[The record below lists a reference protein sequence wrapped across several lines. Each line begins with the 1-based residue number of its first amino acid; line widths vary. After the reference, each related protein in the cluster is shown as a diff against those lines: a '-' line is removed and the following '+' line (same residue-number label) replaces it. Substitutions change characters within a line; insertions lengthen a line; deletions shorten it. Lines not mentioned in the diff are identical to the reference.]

1 MLASTVDSVTVA
13 GSSSSGPS
21 SRSTQDKGFLTVV
34 DSGATFTSLSVLGP
48 SSRSRK
54 LISVVLLMSLAA
66 GGGAAVTRSKLL
78 ASI

>member
-21 SRSTQDKGFLTVV
+21 SKSTQDKGFLTVV
-34 DSGATFTSLSVLGP
+34 DSGATFTSFSVLGP

-54 LISVVLLMSLAA
+54 LISVVLMSLAA

>member
-1 MLASTVDSVTVA
+1 MLASTADSVTVA

-21 SRSTQDKGFLTVV
+21 SKSTQDKGLLTVV
-34 DSGATFTSLSVLGP
+34 DSGATFTSFSVLGP

-54 LISVVLLMSLAA
+54 LISVVLA